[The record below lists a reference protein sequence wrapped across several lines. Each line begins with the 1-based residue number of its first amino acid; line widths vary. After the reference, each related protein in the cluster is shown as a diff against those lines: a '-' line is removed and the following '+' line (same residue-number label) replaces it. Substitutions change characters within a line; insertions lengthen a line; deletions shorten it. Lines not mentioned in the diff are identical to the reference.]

1 MTLTEQFEA
10 AVATSKTLAQKPDN
24 ETLLAIYSLYKQATA
39 GDAPEKGDYAMFDF
53 VGKAKHDAWYKRKG
67 TPAEEAMQQYIDLVT
82 KLKG

>member
-1 MTLTEQFEA
+1 MTLTAQFEA

-24 ETLLAIYSLYKQATA
+24 ETLLALYSLYKQATT

-53 VGKAKHDAWYKRKG
+53 VGKAKHDAWLKRKG
-67 TPAEEAMQQYIDLVT
+67 TSSEEAMQQYVDLIT